1 MDDRTMTDAQKIPW
15 KRLSVE
21 AAAIVASILLAFA
34 IDAWWNELQSDR
46 AVEEVLKA
54 VRSEMRFNVEALGA
68 SIVHH
73 EEIVAAIGTAQN
85 YETVEGLPRKAV
97 INVEVYEPST
107 GALDTLVA
115 TGLISDIDNIDLRIS
130 LGAFARL
137 AQDLNERESRAVE
150 FRDAARRRIAEI
162 GDPIWNQVDSGRIQS
177 DVHMLNLLTMRQAEE
192 SDAIESARRLK
203 DHISNTLIQLD
214 SSL

>member
-1 MDDRTMTDAQKIPW
+1 MTDAQKIPW

-34 IDAWWNELQSDR
+34 IDAWWNKLQSDR
-46 AVEEVLKA
+46 AVGEVLK
-54 VRSEMRFNVEALGA
+54 VIRSEMQFNVDALA
-68 SIVHH
+68 KSIIHH
-73 EEIVAAIGTAQN
+73 QEIVAAIETAQSNGTAD
-85 YETVEGLPRKAV
+85 GLTEKAV
-97 INVEVYEPST
+97 INVEVFEPST

-115 TGLISDIDNIDLRIS
+115 TGLISDIDDTDLRIS

-192 SDAIESARRLK
+192 NEAIESARRLK
-203 DHISNTLIQLD
+203 NHVANTLNQLD
-214 SSL
+214 SLP

>member
-1 MDDRTMTDAQKIPW
+1 MTANEKIPW

-46 AVEEVLKA
+46 AVGEVLKA
-54 VRSEMRFNVEALGA
+54 VRSEMQFNIEALGI
-68 SIVHH
+68 SIVRH
-73 EEIVAAIGTAQN
+73 EEIVAAISTAQN
-85 YETVEGLPRKAV
+85 NGTVAGLPRKAV
-97 INVEVYEPST
+97 INVEVFEPST

-115 TGLISDIDNIDLRIS
+115 TGLISDIDNTDLRIS

-162 GDPIWNQVDSGRIQS
+162 GDPIWNQADSGRISS

-192 SDAIESARRLK
+192 NEAIESARRLK
-203 DHISNTLIQLD
+203 NHISNILNQLD

>member
-1 MDDRTMTDAQKIPW
+1 MKGNEEIPW

-46 AVEEVLKA
+46 AVGEVLKA
-54 VRSEMRFNVEALGA
+54 VRSEMQFNVEALGI

-85 YETVEGLPRKAV
+85 NGTADGLPRKAV
-97 INVEVYEPST
+97 INVEVFEPST

-115 TGLISDIDNIDLRIS
+115 TGLISDIDNTDLRIS

-162 GDPIWNQVDSGRIQS
+162 GDPIWNRADSSRISS

-192 SDAIESARRLK
+192 NEAIESARRLK
-203 DHISNTLIQLD
+203 NHISKILNQLD

>member
-1 MDDRTMTDAQKIPW
+1 MTANEKIPW

-46 AVEEVLKA
+46 AVGEVLKA
-54 VRSEMRFNVEALGA
+54 VRSEMQFNVEALGI
-68 SIVHH
+68 SIVRH

-85 YETVEGLPRKAV
+85 NGTVEGLPRKAV
-97 INVEVYEPST
+97 INVEVFEPST

-115 TGLISDIDNIDLRIS
+115 TGLISDIDNTDLRIS

-162 GDPIWNQVDSGRIQS
+162 GDPIWNQVDSGRISS

-192 SDAIESARRLK
+192 NEAIESARRLK
-203 DHISNTLIQLD
+203 NHISNILNQLD

>member
-1 MDDRTMTDAQKIPW
+1 MTANENIPW

-21 AAAIVASILLAFA
+21 VAAIVASILLAFA
-34 IDAWWNELQSDR
+34 VDAWWNERESDR
-46 AVEEVLKA
+46 AVGDVLKV
-54 VRSEMRFNVEALGA
+54 VRAEMQFNVEALEI
-68 SIVHH
+68 SIIHH
-73 EEIVAAIGTAQN
+73 EEIVAAIDTSLNNGTTDG
-85 YETVEGLPRKAV
+85 YSKKAV
-97 INVEVYEPST
+97 IDVEVFEPST

-115 TGLISDIDNIDLRIS
+115 TGLFSEIDDTELRIS

>member
-1 MDDRTMTDAQKIPW
+1 MTGNEKIPW

-34 IDAWWNELQSDR
+34 IDAWWNELKSDR
-46 AVEEVLKA
+46 AVGEVLKA
-54 VRSEMRFNVEALGA
+54 VRSEMQFNVEALGI
-68 SIVHH
+68 SIVRH

-85 YETVEGLPRKAV
+85 YGTSDGLPRKAV
-97 INVEVYEPST
+97 INVEVFEPNT

-115 TGLISDIDNIDLRIS
+115 TGLIGDIDNIDLRIS

-162 GDPIWNQVDSGRIQS
+162 GDPIWNQADWDHISS

-192 SDAIESARRLK
+192 NDAIESARKLK
-203 DHISNTLIQLD
+203 NHISNILNQLD

>member
-1 MDDRTMTDAQKIPW
+1 MTANEKIPW

-46 AVEEVLKA
+46 AVGEVLKA
-54 VRSEMRFNVEALGA
+54 VRSEMQFNVEALGI

-85 YETVEGLPRKAV
+85 NGTADGLPRKAV
-97 INVEVYEPST
+97 INVEVFEPST

-115 TGLISDIDNIDLRIS
+115 TGLISDIDNTDLRIS

-162 GDPIWNQVDSGRIQS
+162 GDPIWNQVDSERIPS

-192 SDAIESARRLK
+192 IEAIESARRLK
-203 DHISNTLIQLD
+203 NHISNILNQLD

>member
-1 MDDRTMTDAQKIPW
+1 MKANERVPW

-21 AAAIVASILLAFA
+21 AAAIVASILLAVA

-46 AVEEVLKA
+46 AVGEVLKA
-54 VRSEMRFNVEALGA
+54 VRSEMQFNIEALGI

-73 EEIVAAIGTAQN
+73 EEIVAAISTAQN
-85 YETVEGLPRKAV
+85 NGTVAGLPRKAV
-97 INVEVYEPST
+97 INVEVFEPST

-115 TGLISDIDNIDLRIS
+115 TGLISDIDNTDLRIS

-162 GDPIWNQVDSGRIQS
+162 GDPIWNQADSGRISS

-192 SDAIESARRLK
+192 NEAIESARRLK
-203 DHISNTLIQLD
+203 NHISNILNQLD

>member
-1 MDDRTMTDAQKIPW
+1 MPETEKIPW

-46 AVEEVLKA
+46 AVGEVLKA
-54 VRSEMRFNVEALGA
+54 VRSEMQFNLEALEI
-68 SIVHH
+68 SIIHH
-73 EEIVAAIGTAQN
+73 EEIVAAIETAQN
-85 YETVEGLPRKAV
+85 NGTTDGLTEEAL
-97 INVEVYEPST
+97 IDVEVFEPST

-115 TGLISDIDNIDLRIS
+115 TGLISDIDDTDLRIS

-192 SDAIESARRLK
+192 SEAIESARRLK
-203 DHISNTLIQLD
+203 NHISNTLNQLD
-214 SSL
+214 LSF

>member
-1 MDDRTMTDAQKIPW
+1 MPEAEKIPW

-46 AVEEVLKA
+46 AVGEVLKA
-54 VRSEMRFNVEALGA
+54 VRSEMQFNLEALEI
-68 SIVHH
+68 SIIHH
-73 EEIVAAIGTAQN
+73 EEIVAAIETAQN
-85 YETVEGLPRKAV
+85 NGTTDGLTEKAV
-97 INVEVYEPST
+97 IDVEVFEPST

-115 TGLISDIDNIDLRIS
+115 TGLISDIDDTDLRIS

-192 SDAIESARRLK
+192 SEAIESARRLK
-203 DHISNTLIQLD
+203 NHISNILNQLD
-214 SSL
+214 LSS